1 MKSTSLMKTGLIAGL
16 TLGVTI
22 AASQIQLAQQ
32 PAAAG
37 APAAAAPQAGRGGGQ
52 RGPDPRVQQ
61 RTHLFA
67 DTNEQMPY
75 ALYVSSKVT
84 RDKKNPL
91 IVALHGLSGTQNTM
105 VGASYGA
112 IDLAEQ
118 GGYIYVSP
126 MGYNCSGW
134 FGAGAPG
141 GGGARAGAGRGTGA
155 PAAGA
160 PPAAAP
166 QAAAPQGGAPQAAAP
181 QRGAGGRGGGCAG
194 GGTAVTDAAQVREM
208 SEKETMQVLDLVRK
222 EFNVDERRIYL
233 FGHSMGGAGTYH
245 LASKYPNIWAA
256 VGPVAPAAMGMTS
269 DRARILQSIKDAGV
283 PVLVSMGEADE
294 LVPVADVRM
303 WVDTMKQL
311 QMSHEY
317 KEYPGIS
324 HGPII
329 GASMADVFKFF
340 DKHSKPAK

>member
-1 MKSTSLMKTGLIAGL
+1 MKAGLIAGL

-22 AASQIQLAQQ
+22 ASSQIQLAQQ
-32 PAAAG
+32 Q
-37 APAAAAPQAGRGGGQ
+37 APAAAPAAAQAGRGGGQ

-67 DTNEQMPY
+67 ETNEQMPY

-84 RDKKNPL
+84 KDKKNPL

-118 GGYIYVSP
+118 GGYIYLSP

-141 GGGARAGAGRGTGA
+141 GGGARGGAGRGAGGPGA
-155 PAAGA
+155 GTPQ
-160 PPAAAP
+160 AAAP
-166 QAAAPQGGAPQAAAP
+166 QAAAPQGGAPQAGAP
-181 QRGAGGRGGGCAG
+181 QRGGRGGGCVG
-194 GGTAVTDAAQVREM
+194 GGTAVTDAAKVREM

-222 EFNVDERRIYL
+222 EFNIDERRIYL

-256 VGPVAPAAMGMTS
+256 IGPVAPAAMGMTN
-269 DRARILQSIKDAGV
+269 DRAKILQSIKDAGV
-283 PVLVSMGEADE
+283 PVLVSMGDADE
-294 LVPVADVRM
+294 VVPVASVRT
-303 WVDTMKQL
+303 WVDTMKEL
-311 QMSHEY
+311 QMNYEY
-317 KEYPGIS
+317 KEYPGIT

-340 DKHSKPAK
+340 DKHSKR

>member
-1 MKSTSLMKTGLIAGL
+1 MRSTSFMKAGFIAVL
-16 TLGVTI
+16 TLGVAI
-22 AASQIQLAQQ
+22 ASSQIQLAQQ
-32 PAAAG
+32 Q
-37 APAAAAPQAGRGGGQ
+37 APAAAPAAQAGRGGGQ

-84 RDKKNPL
+84 KDKKNPL

-141 GGGARAGAGRGTGA
+141 GGGAGRGAAG
-155 PAAGA
+155 PGAGA

-166 QAAAPQGGAPQAAAP
+166 QTAAPQAAAPQAGAP
-181 QRGAGGRGGGCAG
+181 QRGAGGRGGGCVG
-194 GGTAVTDAAQVREM
+194 GGTAVTDAAKVREM
-208 SEKETMQVLDLVRK
+208 SEKDTMQVLDLIRK

-245 LASKYPNIWAA
+245 LASKYPNLWAA
-256 VGPVAPAAMGMTS
+256 VGPVAPAAMGMTN
-269 DRARILQSIKDAGV
+269 DRVKILQSIKDAGV

-294 LVPVADVRM
+294 VVPIASVRT
-303 WVDTMKQL
+303 WVDTMKEL
-311 QMSHEY
+311 QMNYEY

-340 DKHSKPAK
+340 DKHSKR

>member
-1 MKSTSLMKTGLIAGL
+1 MRSTSVMKAGFIAGL

-22 AASQIQLAQQ
+22 ASSQIQLAQQ
-32 PAAAG
+32 Q
-37 APAAAAPQAGRGGGQ
+37 APAAAPAAAQAGRGGQ
-52 RGPDPRVQQ
+52 RGPDPRAQQ

-67 DTNEQMPY
+67 ETNEQMPY

-84 RDKKNPL
+84 KDKKNPL

-118 GGYIYVSP
+118 GGYIYLSP

-141 GGGARAGAGRGTGA
+141 GGGARRGAAGPGAGAS
-155 PAAGA
+155 
-160 PPAAAP
+160 PAAAP
-166 QAAAPQGGAPQAAAP
+166 QAAAPQGAAPQAGAP
-181 QRGAGGRGGGCAG
+181 QRGTGGRGGGCVG
-194 GGTAVTDAAQVREM
+194 GGTAVTDAAKVREM

-256 VGPVAPAAMGMTS
+256 IGPVAPAAMGMTN
-269 DRARILQSIKDAGV
+269 DRVKILQSIKDAGV
-283 PVLVSMGEADE
+283 PVLVSMGDADE
-294 LVPVADVRM
+294 VVPVASVRT
-303 WVDTMKQL
+303 WVDTMKEL
-311 QMSHEY
+311 QMNYEY
-317 KEYPGIS
+317 KEYPGIT

-340 DKHSKPAK
+340 DKHSKR

>member
-1 MKSTSLMKTGLIAGL
+1 MRSTSVMKAGWLAAL

-22 AASQIQLAQQ
+22 VSAQIQLAQQQAQ

-52 RGPDPRVQQ
+52 RGPDPRAQQ

-67 DTNEQMPY
+67 ETNEQMPY

-84 RDKKNPL
+84 KDKKNPL

-134 FGAGAPG
+134 FGAPSPG
-141 GGGARAGAGRGTGA
+141 GRGGAGRGAAA
-155 PAAGA
+155 PGAGA

-166 QAAAPQGGAPQAAAP
+166 QGGAPQAAAAP

-194 GGTAVTDAAQVREM
+194 GGTAVTDAAKTREL

-233 FGHSMGGAGTYH
+233 FGHSMGGAGTWH

-256 VGPVAPAAMGMTS
+256 IGPVAPAAMGMTP
-269 DRARILQSIKDAGV
+269 DRAKILQPIKDAGV

-303 WVDTMKQL
+303 WAETMKEL
-311 QMSHEY
+311 QMTHEY
-317 KEYPGIS
+317 KEYPGVT

-340 DKHSKPAK
+340 DKHSKR